1 MRKPVVDA
9 QTSVSLSIIYLST
22 ASTPQPQKV
31 SPAACIQA
39 RNFKFGL
46 NVAITL
52 LYEIQMKKTT

>member
-39 RNFKFGL
+39 RNLKFGL